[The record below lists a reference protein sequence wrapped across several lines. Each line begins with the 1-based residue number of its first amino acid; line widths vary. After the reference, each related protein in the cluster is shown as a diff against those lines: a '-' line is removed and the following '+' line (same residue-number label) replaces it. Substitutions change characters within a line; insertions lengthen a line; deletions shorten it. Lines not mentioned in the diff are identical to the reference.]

1 MLSALFVGQVGAGPL
16 EGRKKLTAQK
26 KQQVRKP
33 AA

>member
-26 KQQVRKP
+26 K
-33 AA
+33 AAGS